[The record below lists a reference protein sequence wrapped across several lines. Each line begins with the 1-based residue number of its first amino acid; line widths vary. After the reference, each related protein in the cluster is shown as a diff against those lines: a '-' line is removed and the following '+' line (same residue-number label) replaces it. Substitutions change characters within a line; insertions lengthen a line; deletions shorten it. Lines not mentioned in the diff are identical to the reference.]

1 MQDGPMHRRRVLV
14 TGAGAAEGI
23 GFACARWLAQE
34 GHHVA
39 LASTTPRIHNR
50 VAELQALGH
59 SASGHVADLTREVDV
74 SRLAAEVGA
83 VDILVNNAGM
93 GSLGAPAPWADFLD
107 QPVSEWFATLDVSLG
122 TAVRVTRAFLPGM
135 VAAGWGR
142 VVMMASVTGPV
153 TSIAG
158 NSAYAAA
165 KAGMTGLTR
174 TLALEVGGRGV
185 TVNAV
190 APGWIATAA
199 QTEDEARAARATP
212 PGRAGTADE
221 VAACVAF
228 LASEGAS
235 YVNGT
240 MLVVDGGNTI
250 QEMKNV

>member
-1 MQDGPMHRRRVLV
+1 MQESSFRARRVLI

-23 GFACARWLAQE
+23 GFACARWLAQA

-39 LASTTPRIHNR
+39 LASTTARIHDR
-50 VAELQALGH
+50 VAELHAVGD
-59 SASGHVADLTREVDV
+59 SASGHVADLTREADV
-74 SRLAAEVGA
+74 ARLAAEVGA
-83 VDILVNNAGM
+83 IDILVNNAGM
-93 GSLGAPAPWADFLD
+93 GSLGAPAPWADFVD
-107 QPVSEWFATLDVSLG
+107 QPMTEWFSTLDVSLG
-122 TAVRVTRAFLPGM
+122 TAVRVTRAVLPGM

-165 KAGMTGLTR
+165 KAGMMGLTR

-190 APGWIATAA
+190 APGWIATSA

-212 PGRAGTADE
+212 PGRAGTPDE
-221 VAACVAF
+221 VAACVSF

-250 QEMKNV
+250 QEMKDG